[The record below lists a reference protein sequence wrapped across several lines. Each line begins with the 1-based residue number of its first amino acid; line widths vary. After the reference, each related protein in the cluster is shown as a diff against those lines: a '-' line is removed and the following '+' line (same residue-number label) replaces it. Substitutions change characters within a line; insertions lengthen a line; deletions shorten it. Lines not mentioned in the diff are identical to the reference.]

1 MDNDKIEQTRNVL
14 IARHN
19 EIMDEINNLDRK
31 LRYLKR
37 EQEALETTIDMYWEM
52 NEQ

>member
-19 EIMDEINNLDRK
+19 EIMDEINER
-31 LRYLKR
+31 
-37 EQEALETTIDMYWEM
+37 QHT
-52 NEQ
+52 